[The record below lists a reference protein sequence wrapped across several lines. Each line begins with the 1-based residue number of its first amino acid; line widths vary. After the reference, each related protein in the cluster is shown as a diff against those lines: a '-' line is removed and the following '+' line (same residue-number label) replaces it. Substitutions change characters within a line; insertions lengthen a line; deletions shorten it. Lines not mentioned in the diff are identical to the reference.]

1 MKSASTS
8 LPVVILISGS
18 GSNLQVFID
27 AQHAGTLPI
36 EIKAVIS
43 NRQQAYGLQRAQ
55 QAGIHNEWLDHTAYS
70 SREDFDAEL
79 QRRIDVHQPALVILA
94 GFMRILSERFVNHY
108 AGRMLNI
115 HPSLLPK
122 FRGLHTHQQA
132 LNADESEHGSSV
144 HFVTAE
150 LDGGPVV
157 LQASVPVE
165 ANDTADSL
173 AQRVL
178 VQEHQIYPLVVM
190 WFAQGRLSCKPELRL
205 DGQVLPQALRFNPR
219 MIANETLQDETPQA

>member
-1 MKSASTS
+1 MRSASIP

-18 GSNLQVFID
+18 GSNLQAFID
-27 AQHAGTLPI
+27 AQQAGTLPI

-43 NRQQAYGLQRAQ
+43 HRKDAYGLQRAQ

-79 QRRIDVHQPALVILA
+79 QQRIDQHQPALVILA

-132 LNADESEHGSSV
+132 LDAGESEHGSSV

-157 LQASVPVE
+157 LQASVPIKQ
-165 ANDTADSL
+165 NDDAAIL

-178 VQEHQIYPLVVM
+178 VQEHQIYPLVVK
-190 WFAQGRLSCKPELRL
+190 WFAQGRLSCDSNLQL
-205 DGQVLPQALRFNPR
+205 DNSPLLQPLQFNPR
-219 MIANETLQDETPQA
+219 MIEDESAPLQP